1 MRDRKERS
9 EVKGAM
15 QRETEHR
22 KQFVVSGVCCATE
35 EHVLR
40 KRLDATI
47 GSQRYTFSLLSSELR
62 VDPDIPDAQV
72 IRDLRGAGFSGRL
85 KQELRSPES
94 FLERHGQALWTVAA
108 GILTAIGMAA
118 EWLGIPPL
126 IGRALLLAAILG
138 GGWQVLIKA
147 AAAVR
152 TKTLDMNVLMALAV
166 IGALFIDRW
175 SEGAVV
181 LVLFSVAL
189 MLESYSTFRTRRAIE
204 SLLAITPQEANILRG
219 SAEHTIPAADIAPGD
234 ILRIRPGE
242 RIPIDGIIVEGESA
256 VDQAAITGESI
267 PVEKKRGETVYAGSL
282 NGRGSLTVEAVK
294 SYEETTL
301 AQIIHLV
308 EEAEHKR
315 APVQSQVDR
324 FAAVYTPAVLAVA
337 VVVAVVPP
345 LLFSLPFED
354 WLYRALVLLVIA
366 CPCALVI
373 STPVTLVS
381 ALTNAAR
388 HGILIKGGK
397 QLEALESVH
406 AIAFDKTG
414 TLTDGRMKVTDVI
427 ALDHRSADEILV
439 LAAALES
446 RSEHHLAAAMVEES
460 ERRGL
465 AHETVVVEAFAS
477 HPGRGVAATI
487 GGVRYYLGNLEL
499 CREQQF
505 SSPEIQHRFE
515 ELTGAGKT
523 AVVLGASDGA
533 LGIIAL
539 RDQLRTHS
547 REVVQALR
555 RQGMRHVVM
564 LSGDNERVARAMAV
578 DAGIEGWK
586 AGLLPDKKVEAVQQ
600 LKKQYGGVAMVGD
613 GVNDAPALAAAT
625 VGIAMGGAGSDTAL
639 ETADIV
645 LMGDNLDK
653 IPHLVGVSRLAMR
666 IIRQNIMIA
675 LGLKL
680 LFLVLSIAGFATLWM
695 AILADDGASLV
706 VIANGLRV
714 LGFRN
719 GKY

>member
-1 MRDRKERS
+1 VNGATQGGKDR
-9 EVKGAM
+9 
-15 QRETEHR
+15 R

-72 IRDLRGAGFSGRL
+72 IRDLRGAGFQGRL
-85 KQELRSPES
+85 KQEFHAPQS
-94 FLERHGQALWTVAA
+94 FLERHGQALWTAAA
-108 GILTAIGMAA
+108 GLLTVIGMAA

-126 IGRALLLAAILG
+126 VSRAFLLAAILG
-138 GGWQVLIKA
+138 GGWQVLVKA
-147 AAAVR
+147 FAAVR
-152 TKTLDMNVLMALAV
+152 ARTLDMNVLMTLAV
-166 IGALFIDRW
+166 IGALLIDRW
-175 SEGAVV
+175 SEGAAV

-189 MLESYSTFRTRRAIE
+189 MLESYSTSRTRRAIE
-204 SLLAITPQEANILRG
+204 SLLAITPQQANILRG
-219 SAEHTIPAADIAPGD
+219 SSEHTIPAADIVPGD

-282 NGRGSLTVEAVK
+282 NGRGSLTVEASK
-294 SYEETTL
+294 NYEETTL
-301 AQIIHLV
+301 AHIIHLV

-337 VVVAVVPP
+337 VLVAVIPP
-345 LLFSLPFED
+345 LLFSLPFEE

-381 ALTNAAR
+381 ALTNGAR

-397 QLEALESVH
+397 QVEALESVR

-414 TLTDGRMKVTDVI
+414 TLTDGRMRVTDVI
-427 ALDHRSADEILV
+427 PLDHRSPDEILV

-446 RSEHHLAAAMVEES
+446 RSEHLLAAAMVEES
-460 ERRGL
+460 ARRGF
-465 AHETVVVEAFAS
+465 AHDTVVVEAFAS
-477 HPGRGVAATI
+477 LPGRGVTATI
-487 GGVRYYLGNLEL
+487 DGVHYFLGNLEL
-499 CREQQF
+499 CREQQMY
-505 SSPEIQHRFE
+505 SPELHHRFE
-515 ELTGAGKT
+515 ELTGDGKT
-523 AVVLGASDGA
+523 AVILGASDGA

-539 RDQLRTHS
+539 RDQLRPQS
-547 REVVQALR
+547 REVLHTLR
-555 RQGMRHVVM
+555 KQGMRHVVM
-564 LSGDNERVARAMAV
+564 LSGDNERVARAIAE
-578 DAGIEGWK
+578 DAGIEVWK
-586 AGLLPDKKVEAVQQ
+586 AGLLPDQKVEAVLQ
-600 LKKQYGGVAMVGD
+600 LKKEYGGVAMVGD
-613 GVNDAPALAAAT
+613 GINDAPALAAAT
-625 VGIAMGGAGSDTAL
+625 VGIAMGGAGNDTAL

-645 LMGDNLDK
+645 LMGDNLNR

-666 IIRQNIMIA
+666 IIRQNILIA
-675 LGLKL
+675 LGLKV
-680 LFLVLSIAGFATLWM
+680 LFLILSIGGFATLWM

-706 VIANGLRV
+706 VIANGLRA